1 MPMSTL
7 AELQEATLLE
17 RADAEKHYGDLLY
30 FYSVQRNLDAIDAL
44 LPDIDPKNQSDLLV
58 FELFQG
64 TEANA
69 LVPMLQEDAAGWVRY
84 SLLKGLL
91 KKDAYDGAM
100 DVWRKAI
107 QWQNTDLLLANTLL
121 QYALNNRQFD
131 DAGQILSAS
140 EKIAP
145 AQAELDVW
153 RQQVQSKT
161 TGTQTLH
168 LDPLPPQT
176 AVAFLLSTREAAPY
190 LADTL
195 GGICAQSHPIA
206 DLLVV
211 DDGAMEDL
219 AALQST
225 YPFRILSDE
234 GGSMPADVTA
244 THFASVPANAAPAV
258 DYVQQFVLAL
268 ENGPGNIGSA
278 SGRIEDFYQDS
289 PGDHWR
295 VVRMTHAMPETRA
308 TGPDAPRSE
317 ATFQPRASKPGGDHL
332 YLPEAVACGLQQDTI
347 DSALTARWKSRL
359 PERNEAGHFKDGAAL
374 VASFDEH
381 LKQCIAFIS
390 DDVDEGRTSLV
401 FPDFLYLFHA
411 VAMDAQIGMARGLFD
426 EGTAAYIQQ
435 QVIQSIRELDKEY
448 QRDLVKKVREAL
460 GERLLTSTQAPDASP
475 AVSQTLAAFVQDLNA
490 LYNGVPQ
497 DLYLAIYG

>member
-1 MPMSTL
+1 MSTV
-7 AELQEATLLE
+7 AQLQEATLRE
-17 RADAEKHYGDLLY
+17 RAESDKQYGDLIY
-30 FYSVQRNLDAIDAL
+30 FYGARRDLDAIDAL

-64 TEANA
+64 TEATA
-69 LVPMLQEDAAGWVRY
+69 LVAMLQPEAEGWVRY

-91 KKDAYDGAM
+91 KKGAFDVAM
-100 DVWRKAI
+100 EVWRKAI
-107 QWQNTDLLLANTLL
+107 QWQNPDLLLANTLL
-121 QYALNNRQFD
+121 QYALNVGRFD
-131 DAGQILSAS
+131 DAAQLVQAS
-140 EKIAP
+140 EKLAP
-145 AQAELDVW
+145 AQMELAPW
-153 RQQVQSKT
+153 QAAVQSRDAGNRK
-161 TGTQTLH
+161 LR

-176 AVAFLLSTREAAPY
+176 AVAFLLSTRDAAPF

-195 GGICAQSHPIA
+195 GGICAQSHPLA
-206 DLLVV
+206 DILVV
-211 DDGAMEDL
+211 DDGAMEGL
-219 AALQST
+219 NTLQASC
-225 YPFRILSDE
+225 PFRILPNE
-234 GGSMPADVTA
+234 GGSMPTDVTA

-268 ENGPGNIGSA
+268 ENGPEGIAGA

-295 VVRMTHAMPETRA
+295 VVRMTDAMPTTRT

-317 ATFQPRASKPGGDHL
+317 ATFQPRTPPPENTRL
-332 YLPEAVACGLQQDTI
+332 YLPEAVACGLQQDTV

-359 PERNEAGHFKDGAAL
+359 PTRNEAGHFNDGVAL
-374 VASFDEH
+374 ITSFDEH

-435 QVIQSIRELDKEY
+435 QVIQSIRALDKEY
-448 QRDLVKKVREAL
+448 QRDLVTKVREAL
-460 GERLLTSTQAPDASP
+460 GERLLTSTQASNASP
-475 AVSQTLAAFVQDLNA
+475 ELTQALSAFLQDLNA

>member
-1 MPMSTL
+1 MSTV
-7 AELQEATLLE
+7 AELQEATLRE
-17 RADAEKHYGDLLY
+17 RAEAEKHYGDLLY
-30 FYSVQRNLDAIDAL
+30 FYGVQRNLEAMDAL

-64 TEANA
+64 TEATA
-69 LVPMLQEDAAGWVRY
+69 LVAMLQDDAADWVRY

-91 KKDAYDGAM
+91 KAGAFDSAM

-107 QWQNTDLLLANTLL
+107 QWQNPDLLLANTLL
-121 QYALNNRQFD
+121 QYALKNGRFD
-131 DAGQILSAS
+131 VAGQLLSAS
-140 EKIAP
+140 ETLAP
-145 AQAELDVW
+145 AQAELDAW
-153 RQQVQSKT
+153 RQQIQSKT
-161 TGTQTLH
+161 TSGTRVLC
-168 LDPLPPQT
+168 LEPLPSPT
-176 AVAFLLSTREAAPY
+176 AVAFLLSTRDAAPY

-206 DLLVV
+206 DILVV
-211 DDGAMEDL
+211 DDGAIKEL

-225 YPFRILSDE
+225 YPFRILRDE

-258 DYVQQFVLAL
+258 DFVQQFVLAL
-268 ENGPGNIGSA
+268 ENGPEHIRSA

-289 PGDHWR
+289 PGDRWR
-295 VVRMTHAMPETRA
+295 VIRMTHAMPEKRA
-308 TGPDAPRSE
+308 TGTDAPHSE
-317 ATFQPRASKPGGDHL
+317 ATFQPRTANPAGTRL
-332 YLPEAVACGLQQDTI
+332 YLPEAVACGLQQDTV

-401 FPDFLYLFHA
+401 FPDFLSLYHA
-411 VAMDAQIGMARGLFD
+411 VAMDAQIAMARGLFD

-435 QVIQSIRELDKEY
+435 QVILSIQELDKEY
-448 QRDLVKKVREAL
+448 QRNLVKKVREAL
-460 GERLLTSTQAPDASP
+460 GERLLSSTQAPDVSP
-475 AVSQTLAAFVQDLNA
+475 AVSQALAAFIQDLNA